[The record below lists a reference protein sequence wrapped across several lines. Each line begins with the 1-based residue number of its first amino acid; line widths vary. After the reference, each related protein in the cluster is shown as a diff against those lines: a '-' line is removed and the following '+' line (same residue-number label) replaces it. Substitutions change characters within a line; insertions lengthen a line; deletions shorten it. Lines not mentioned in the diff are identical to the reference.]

1 MVRNRVPETVYWVL
15 TNIKGDMY
23 LISIRQARTSSN
35 TAYSEQCI
43 CS

>member
-1 MVRNRVPETVYWVL
+1 MVRNRVPETVCWVL

-23 LISIRQARTSSN
+23 LISIRQARTSS
-35 TAYSEQCI
+35 AYSEQCI